1 MTTART
7 RSRRAQTP
15 ARSTPSPGGGTVA
28 SGTLGW
34 YGDAS
39 GGFFLKTL
47 DEWNPRLAFLVFP
60 RITSSSRIDRRD
72 IGRFVLDTQPIATL
86 PIARQVRELQAA
98 LSINK
103 SELARILRVSRPTVY
118 DWLDDGEPNADNRA
132 RIRTLTRLVAESGVS
147 ANNPLFPRF
156 MRSALEPGNRIL
168 LDILSDE
175 TIDEATAKNL
185 IRSAK
190 ALGDAIDAEREEREG
205 RLREAGFEEPDEEQ
219 RKANLATNV
228 GLKEWPRG

>member
-1 MTTART
+1 MTTALTRT
-7 RSRRAQTP
+7 QGVQTTR
-15 ARSTPSPGGGTVA
+15 RSTPSSGGGTVA
-28 SGTLGW
+28 RGTLGW

-60 RITSSSRIDRRD
+60 RITSSSRIDRRE
-72 IGRFVLDTQPIATL
+72 IGRFLLDTHPIVTL

-103 SELARILRVSRPTVY
+103 SELSRILGVSRPTVY

-132 RIRTLTRLVAESGVS
+132 RIRTLMRLLAESGVS

-156 MRSALEPGNRIL
+156 VRSALEPGNQIL
-168 LDILSDE
+168 LDVLSEE
-175 TIDEATAKNL
+175 TIDEATARDV
-185 IRSAK
+185 IRRAK
-190 ALGDAIDAEREEREG
+190 AVGDAIDAEREA
-205 RLREAGFEEPDEEQ
+205 REARLSGGW
-219 RKANLATNV
+219 V
-228 GLKEWPRG
+228 